1 MSSTEFSW
9 HPVKENT
16 GQFDVKKH
24 GNTLLLGMPFWGM
37 VSYTQASKGV
47 KCFYVSFSES
57 IQSRAPPET
66 LSSEKILKV
75 QKLPTKNEHL
85 NIVSTSLQTPWTQL
99 QQSGHLWLDIPIY
112 LFLQKAYTWKFRTW
126 ISKIENWSFRIT
138 LPKLQGIMIQQA
150 HMSGFEKR
158 VNSFPR
164 SYSC

>member
-1 MSSTEFSW
+1 MIALSIAPQHIRSLKRMVMSSTEFSW

-66 LSSEKILKV
+66 LSS
-75 QKLPTKNEHL
+75 
-85 NIVSTSLQTPWTQL
+85 
-99 QQSGHLWLDIPIY
+99 
-112 LFLQKAYTWKFRTW
+112 
-126 ISKIENWSFRIT
+126 
-138 LPKLQGIMIQQA
+138 
-150 HMSGFEKR
+150 
-158 VNSFPR
+158 
-164 SYSC
+164 